1 MTDEHHPVS
10 FAQKRLWILDRLYPD
25 CPAYTVPV
33 LYRIDGEPDVRAL
46 GAALT
51 ELVRRHE
58 VLRTGYRMAKGA
70 LRQFVRPAEP
80 VPLPQVDLTGH
91 EDPAAQARRLA
102 AEEAL
107 RPFDLRAGDVL
118 RPLLITTAPGRHM
131 LCLTLHH
138 IVCDGWSLAVLET
151 ELSSLYEQLKHNRTP
166 DLPPPTE
173 QYADF
178 ARWQTDRVAGTA
190 LDRARAYWSGHLAGL
205 PPLAS
210 IPPDRPRPAVW
221 SFAGAHVPFAVGPEV
236 VGQVDLLAR
245 ACGTTPYAV
254 MLAAFAALVR
264 EEGGAPEVV
273 IGAPVALRERESH
286 FAMVGMFG
294 NTVVQRLD
302 VPDGTSFRDL
312 VLRARD
318 ESRSALAHQAL
329 PFELLVE
336 ELNPERDPGANPLFQ
351 LMFSYQPAS
360 APGLRLEGCR
370 VAREFGDTRTAK
382 VDLSLSLTRDGAGC
396 TGRLE
401 YSSDLFDD
409 ATARRLAARYV
420 TLLAGAAAEPLRP
433 IGPMP

>member
-1 MTDEHHPVS
+1 MTGDHPVS
-10 FAQKRLWILDRLYPD
+10 FAQKRLWILDRLYPE

-33 LYRIDGEPDVRAL
+33 VYRIDGEPDV
-46 GAALT
+46 AALEAALS

-58 VLRTGYRMAKGA
+58 VLRTGYRMARGA
-70 LRQFVRPAEP
+70 LRQSVRPAEP
-80 VPLPQVDLTGH
+80 VAIGRVDLTGH
-91 EDPAAQARRLA
+91 EDAA
-102 AEEAL
+102 AEAERRAAAAAR
-107 RPFDLRAGDVL
+107 RPFDLRGGEVL
-118 RPLLITTAPGRHM
+118 RPLLITTSATRHL

-138 IVCDGWSLAVLET
+138 IVCDGWSLALLES
-151 ELSSLYEQLKHNRTP
+151 ELSACYEAFRAGRKSG
-166 DLPPPTE
+166 LPPLTE

-178 ARWQTDRVAGTA
+178 ARWQGDRVASAA
-190 LDRARAYWSGHLAGL
+190 LDRSRAYWRKHLAGV
-205 PPLAS
+205 PALAG
-210 IPPDRPRPAVW
+210 IPSDRPRPAVW
-221 SFAGAHVPFAVGPEV
+221 SFAGAHVSFELGPEAV
-236 VGQVDLLAR
+236 ARVDLLAR

-264 EEGGAPEVV
+264 EEGGGPEVV
-273 IGAPVALRERESH
+273 VGAPVALRERESH
-286 FAMVGMFG
+286 FALVGMFG

-302 VPDGTSFRDL
+302 VPNGSPFREL

-318 ESRSALAHQAL
+318 ESRAALSHQAL

-336 ELNPERDPGANPLFQ
+336 ELNPARDPGANPLFQ
-351 LMFSYQPAS
+351 LMFSYQPAQ

-370 VAREFGDTRTAK
+370 VVREFGDTRTAK

-401 YSSDLFDD
+401 YSSDLFEDS
-409 ATARRLAARYV
+409 TARRLAARYV